1 MLLAGTFVGSARA
14 MTLTLDAGGIA
25 GTVPAVGFDL
35 AAETG
40 LTPGVSSITIFDS
53 TTGAAGLQLSSPAQV
68 EFTFLGIEADATNA
82 FDVLGGQVFTGAT
95 APGVSS
101 TFGLAG
107 GLLDFA
113 FQSTIGGTAANGAIA
128 AGISIAFADLGDG
141 SFIALFNDGGTDGDF
156 DDFAVK
162 IAVSPIPLPPAVWL
176 FISAILGLVSFTR
189 IRRTQSAA

>member
-1 MLLAGTFVGSARA
+1 MLLAGSFAGSARA
-14 MTLTLDAGGIA
+14 MTLSLDAGGIA
-25 GTVPAVGFDL
+25 GTIPLSGFSL
-35 AAETG
+35 TAETG
-40 LTPGVSSITIFDS
+40 LSGGDPITIFDS

-82 FDVLGGQVFTGAT
+82 FDVLGGEVFTGGS
-95 APGVSS
+95 APGISS

-113 FQSTIGGTAANGAIA
+113 FRSTIGGTAANGAIA

-162 IAVSPIPLPPAVWL
+162 IAVSPVPLPPAVWL

-189 IRRTQSAA
+189 IRRTQNAA

>member
-1 MLLAGTFVGSARA
+1 M
-14 MTLTLDAGGIA
+14 
-25 GTVPAVGFDL
+25 
-35 AAETG
+35 
-40 LTPGVSSITIFDS
+40 
-53 TTGAAGLQLSSPAQV
+53 

-82 FDVLGGQVFTGAT
+82 FDVLGSEIFTGAT
-95 APGVSS
+95 APG
-101 TFGLAG
+101 TTDTIGLAG

-141 SFIALFNDGGTDGDF
+141 TFIALFNDGGTDADF

-162 IAVSPIPLPPAVWL
+162 IAVSPVPLPPAVWL

-189 IRRTQSAA
+189 IRRTQNSA

>member
-1 MLLAGTFVGSARA
+1 MLLAGSFASSARA
-14 MTLTLDAGGIA
+14 MTLSLDAGGIA
-25 GTVPAVGFDL
+25 GTIPASGFSL
-35 AAETG
+35 TAETG
-40 LTPGVSSITIFDS
+40 LNPLDPITIFDS
-53 TTGAAGLQLSSPAQV
+53 TTPGLGLQLSSPAQV
-68 EFTFLGIEADATNA
+68 EFMFLGLEADATNA
-82 FDVLGGQVFTGAT
+82 FDVLGGQVFSGAT
-95 APGVSS
+95 APGTTN

-141 SFIALFNDGGTDGDF
+141 SFIALFNDGGTDADF

-162 IAVSPIPLPPAVWL
+162 ISVSPVPLPPAVWL

-189 IRRTQSAA
+189 IRRTQNTA

>member
-1 MLLAGTFVGSARA
+1 
-14 MTLTLDAGGIA
+14 MTLSLDAGGIA
-25 GTVPAVGFDL
+25 GTIPASGFSL
-35 AAETG
+35 EAETG
-40 LTPGVSSITIFDS
+40 LTSGVSSITIYDS
-53 TTGAAGLQLSSPAQV
+53 TTPGLGLQLSSPAQV
-68 EFTFLGIEADATNA
+68 EFTFLGLEADATNA

-95 APGVSS
+95 APLTTN
-101 TFGLAG
+101 TFGLGG

-128 AGISIAFADLGDG
+128 AGISIAFADLSDG
-141 SFIALFNDGGTDGDF
+141 SFIALFNDGGTDADF

-189 IRRTQSAA
+189 IRRTQNTA